1 MHDTKTSSRQSTT
14 VLLSSAWTKSTM
26 SRLYNI
32 ITITIVYSVI
42 SLVFCFFHLQNAER
56 GLLFKNLNCLDRG
69 DGDLLYLGH
78 EETMQT

>member
-32 ITITIVYSVI
+32 ITVTIAYSVI
-42 SLVFCFFHLQNAER
+42 SLVFFFFYPQNAER
-56 GLLFKNLNCLDRG
+56 GLLF
-69 DGDLLYLGH
+69 
-78 EETMQT
+78 

>member
-42 SLVFCFFHLQNAER
+42 SLVFCFFHLQNSER

-69 DGDLLYLGH
+69 NGDLL
-78 EETMQT
+78 

>member
-69 DGDLLYLGH
+69 DVDLI
-78 EETMQT
+78 

>member
-1 MHDTKTSSRQSTT
+1 MHDTKTSSTQSTT

-42 SLVFCFFHLQNAER
+42 SLVFRFFHLQNADR
-56 GLLFKNLNCLDRG
+56 GLLFKNSNCLDRG
-69 DGDLLYLGH
+69 DGDLL
-78 EETMQT
+78 

>member
-32 ITITIVYSVI
+32 ITVTIAYSVI
-42 SLVFCFFHLQNAER
+42 SLVFFFFTLRMRREAYFFRNFK
-56 GLLFKNLNCLDRG
+56 LLRPW
-69 DGDLLYLGH
+69 
-78 EETMQT
+78 

>member
-32 ITITIVYSVI
+32 ITVTIAYSVI
-42 SLVFCFFHLQNAER
+42 SLVFFFFFTLRMRREAYFFRNFK
-56 GLLFKNLNCLDRG
+56 LLRPW
-69 DGDLLYLGH
+69 
-78 EETMQT
+78 

>member
-42 SLVFCFFHLQNAER
+42 SLVFCFFSPSECAER
-56 GLLFKNLNCLDRG
+56 LTF
-69 DGDLLYLGH
+69 
-78 EETMQT
+78 

>member
-42 SLVFCFFHLQNAER
+42 SLVFCFFSPSECGER
-56 GLLFKNLNCLDRG
+56 LTF
-69 DGDLLYLGH
+69 
-78 EETMQT
+78 